1 MCGCEPHS
9 WCGVYCLCRCSL
21 VLWPRVLGLVAA
33 VVLAVQV
40 QAEGIPE
47 VSEKFDI
54 AAVPTFVFLA
64 VRGCLPLGRGVV
76 LACLNGR
83 SGRAGR
89 SSASKKVPMPQC
101 WRRTS

>member
-1 MCGCEPHS
+1 MGVSHTPGAVCITCADAHS
-9 WCGVYCLCRCSL
+9 FW
-21 VLWPRVLGLVAA
+21 WPRVLGLVAA

-40 QAEGIPE
+40 QAEGVPE

-64 VRGCLPLGRGVV
+64 VRGCLPLARGAV

-83 SGRAGR
+83 LGRAGR